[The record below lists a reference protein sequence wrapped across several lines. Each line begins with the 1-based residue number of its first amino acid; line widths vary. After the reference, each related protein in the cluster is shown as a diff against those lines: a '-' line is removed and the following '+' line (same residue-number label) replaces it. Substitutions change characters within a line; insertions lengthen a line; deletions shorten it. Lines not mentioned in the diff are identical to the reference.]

1 MHKKNKAN
9 KRPYAFKRPY
19 ETEDPNS
26 ITSMFVKPS
35 ENNCSSRDK
44 DKCCS
49 GSSSNSQK
57 HYNSHSDK
65 KTDTTI
71 EDIEVIHEFFKLK
84 YNIDNLNVIPISSNQ
99 KIKTTHDNIK
109 NFEMI
114 TDLNDDL
121 STIHLTDDIN
131 KTKAIFLTGDFNS
144 CSAFFSGIL
153 AGINNSTQI

>member
-1 MHKKNKAN
+1 MHKKNKAF
-9 KRPYAFKRPY
+9 KRPYAFKKPY

-44 DKCCS
+44 
-49 GSSSNSQK
+49 
-57 HYNSHSDK
+57 
-65 KTDTTI
+65 KTATTI

-114 TDLNDDL
+114 TDLNDGL

>member
-35 ENNCSSRDK
+35 ENNCSSK
-44 DKCCS
+44 DKNKCGS
-49 GSSSNSQK
+49 GSGSG
-57 HYNSHSDK
+57 SHSQQHGHSNK
-65 KTDTTI
+65 KTSTTI

-84 YNIDNLNVIPISSNQ
+84 YNIDNLNVILISSNQ

-114 TDLNDDL
+114 TDLNDGL
-121 STIHLTDDIN
+121 STIHLIDDLN